1 MDAFSQYQA
10 VEHWAVAQADPEVC
24 VSASNMN
31 EGDTALMKKKA
42 KTVCYVET
50 MHCFIR
56 F

>member
-10 VEHWAVAQADPEVC
+10 VEHWAFAQADPEVC

-42 KTVCYVET
+42 KTVSYVET